1 MSCYL
6 KLFGGTPIYVVHEM
20 VNFTTGSMFYIRV
33 HSWQS
38 LPNRILIWQLLSTR
52 CILDVCVWAFDLAI
66 CSGTFRLKFSSE
78 LGGFFFLYFTCNCLG
93 CIWGMYRYAATFSL
107 NLDVKSEAK
116 LSVRYSILQNNS
128 FVGHYKRPITREI
141 VAPILQ
147 TVVLQR
153 QSQFQSLIPLHS
165 FWRARTN

>member
-6 KLFGGTPIYVVHEM
+6 KLFRGTPIYVVHEM
-20 VNFTTGSMFYIRV
+20 VNFTAGSMFYIRV

-52 CILDVCVWAFDLAI
+52 CMCLGFWSCYLLRDFP
-66 CSGTFRLKFSSE
+66 LKVFIRARC
-78 LGGFFFLYFTCNCLG
+78 FFLYFTCNCLG

-116 LSVRYSILQNNS
+116 LSVRYIILQNNS